1 MHPVPPLP
9 SVEREEAAPPPARF
23 RVHRR
28 RVQEF
33 DPVSLAVRRGLIRG
47 PPCCG
52 LAAGALEIHRRGAN
66 TSARPPNSVGR
77 FVHCRNQGKNSSI
90 EFAIISA
97 THRSFRLGGFVRVCA
112 IGVHWRGLR
121 RRTCGRRRPWPSGG

>member
-52 LAAGALEIHRRGAN
+52 LAAGALGI
-66 TSARPPNSVGR
+66 
-77 FVHCRNQGKNSSI
+77 C
-90 EFAIISA
+90 
-97 THRSFRLGGFVRVCA
+97 
-112 IGVHWRGLR
+112 R
-121 RRTCGRRRPWPSGG
+121 RRSLGVVEPHSAVASTARASMFGEDASPISLLATQCLGAFGVEFGHR